1 MSKKY
6 WTSLKEFIL
15 SNSVSYSICTYLVT
29 FSFQKVTFIELPDAP
44 IHTPGIAPGIFF
56 ITPKLIG
63 CNIFVAHDE
72 GLHKDW
78 IIRVSVKA
86 NNPRGVSHK
95 TTEFSLV
102 SVVTKYCVVSF

>member
-1 MSKKY
+1 M
-6 WTSLKEFIL
+6 
-15 SNSVSYSICTYLVT
+15 
-29 FSFQKVTFIELPDAP
+29 TFIELPDAP

-86 NNPRGVSHK
+86 NHTSTRGTANKAS
-95 TTEFSLV
+95 ELSLV
-102 SVVTKYCVVSF
+102 SNFHSPVNKYKHTVYPIL